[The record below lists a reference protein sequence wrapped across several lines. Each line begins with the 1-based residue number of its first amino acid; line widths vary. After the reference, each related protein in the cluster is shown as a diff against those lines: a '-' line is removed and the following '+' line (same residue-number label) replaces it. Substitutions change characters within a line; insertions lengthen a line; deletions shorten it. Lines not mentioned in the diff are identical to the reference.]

1 MRRLLLGLAASLCAF
16 TAQAQEVALTFDDL
30 PAHAALP
37 PGETRVGV
45 TARLIAALA
54 DAGAPAMGFINGVQ
68 TEREPNSA
76 AALDLWRAAGQPLAS
91 HTWSHMRLDDHSV
104 AAFEADVAR
113 NEPML
118 KRLMGDE
125 EWRWLRY
132 PYLAEGKTPQQHA
145 EARAML
151 AKRGYRIA
159 GVTLDF
165 GDWAYNDPYA
175 RCVAKGDAAAIAALE
190 TRYMAAAEASL
201 TYART
206 LSKAALGREIPLVL
220 LLHAGAFDARM
231 MPRLLAF
238 YRSEGV
244 RFVSLETATRD
255 AFYAPDVKSSGEVA
269 TTLENAAK
277 TKDVAVPV
285 QGWSV
290 AGLDGVCR

>member
-1 MRRLLLGLAASLCAF
+1 MRRLLLGLAASLWAMS
-16 TAQAQEVALTFDDL
+16 AQAQEIALTFDDL

-68 TEREPNSA
+68 TEREPDSA
-76 AALDLWRAAGQPLAS
+76 AALDLWRAAGQPLAN

-104 AAFEADVAR
+104 AEFEADVAR

-118 KRLMGDE
+118 KRRMGQED
-125 EWRWLRY
+125 WRWLRY
-132 PYLAEGKTPQQHA
+132 PYLAEGKTPAQHA

-151 AKRGYRIA
+151 ARRGYRVA

-175 RCVAKGDAAAIAALE
+175 RCAAKGDAAAIAELE
-190 TRYMAAAEASL
+190 ARYIAGAAASL
-201 TYART
+201 AYARA
-206 LSKAALGREIPLVL
+206 LSKAALEREIPLVL

-244 RFVSLETATRD
+244 RFVTLETATRD
-255 AFYAPDVKSSGEVA
+255 AFYAPDVKPSGDA
-269 TTLENAAK
+269 PTTLENAARAK
-277 TKDVAVPV
+277 GVAVPV

-290 AGLDGVCR
+290 TGLDGVCR

>member
-16 TAQAQEVALTFDDL
+16 ASQAQEVALTFDDL

-54 DAGAPAMGFINGVQ
+54 DVGAPAMGFINGVQ
-68 TEREPNSA
+68 TEHEPDSA
-76 AALDLWRAAGQPLAS
+76 PVLDLWRAAGQPLAN

-104 AAFEADVAR
+104 AAFEADIAR

-118 KRLMGDE
+118 KRLMGGE
-125 EWRWLRY
+125 NWRWLRY
-132 PYLAEGKTPQQHA
+132 PYLAEGKTPEQHA
-145 EARAML
+145 EARRML
-151 AKRGYRIA
+151 AKRGYRVA

-175 RCVAKGDAAAIAALE
+175 RCVAKGDEAAVAELE
-190 TRYMAAAEASL
+190 ARYMAAAEASL
-201 TYART
+201 TYARE
-206 LSKAALGREIPLVL
+206 LSRAALGREIPLVL

-231 MPRLLAF
+231 MPRLLAL
-238 YRSEGV
+238 YRSKGV
-244 RFVSLETATRD
+244 RFVSLEAATRD
-255 AFYAPDVKSSGEVA
+255 AFYGPDAKPSGDAP
-269 TTLENAAK
+269 TTLENTAK
-277 TKDVAVPV
+277 AKGVAVPA

-290 AGLDGVCR
+290 AGLDRVCR

>member
-1 MRRLLLGLAASLCAF
+1 MRRLLAGLAASLCAWS
-16 TAQAQEVALTFDDL
+16 AQALEIALTFDDL

-45 TARLIAALA
+45 TARIIAALA
-54 DAGAPAMGFINGVQ
+54 DARAPAMGFINGVQ
-68 TEREPNSA
+68 TEREPDST
-76 AALDLWRAAGQPLAS
+76 AALAVWRAAGQPLAN

-104 AAFEADVAR
+104 AEFEADVAR

-118 KRLMGDE
+118 RRLMGDE
-125 EWRWLRY
+125 DWRWLRY
-132 PYLAEGKTPQQHA
+132 PYLAEGKTAEQHA
-145 EARAML
+145 EARRML
-151 AKRGYRIA
+151 ARRGYRVA

-175 RCVAKGDAAAIAALE
+175 RCVAKGDEAAIAALE
-190 TRYMAAAEASL
+190 ARYMAAAEASL
-201 TYART
+201 AYARR
-206 LSKAALGREIPLVL
+206 LSTAAVGREIPLVL
-220 LLHAGAFDARM
+220 LMHAGAFDARM

-244 RFVSLETATRD
+244 RFVTLETATRD
-255 AFYAPDVKSSGEVA
+255 AFYAPDVKPSGETP

-277 TKDVAVPV
+277 AKGVKVPA

-290 AGLDGVCR
+290 AGLEKVCR